1 MQEFLAKTL
10 QGLEGVLADELKAL
24 GAKDIEV
31 QRRAVSFKGDK
42 KTLYKANF
50 WCRTALR
57 ILKPVAVFEVKSPDD
72 VYSAIKRLQL
82 EEFITADKTFSI
94 DTTVYSEQI
103 NHSRYVTYK
112 AKDAIVDYFT
122 EKYGKRPSVS
132 VANPDIYF
140 NLHISHTTCT
150 LSLDSSGAPLFKRGY
165 RVAQTEAPINEVLAA
180 GMLLMSGW
188 KGQSDF
194 IEPMCGS
201 GTIAIE
207 AAMIALNMAPGL
219 FRKEFAF
226 ERWADFDRDMF
237 DEIYNDDSKER
248 EFFHKIYA
256 SDISAK
262 AVGIANAN
270 IKNAGLSKYI
280 ETQVIDMAELPMQEK
295 PVHCVFNPPYGERL
309 NDFSVRQLYSSIGTT
324 LKHKFPGTNAWIIS
338 SSMLGFDNIGLKPTK
353 KISLINGDLKCDFRQ
368 YSIFA
373 GKMKEFKRDSKKDFK
388 KDFKRH

>member
-1 MQEFLAKTL
+1 MQEYLAKTL

-24 GAKDIEV
+24 GAKDIEI

-50 WCRTALR
+50 WLRTALR
-57 ILKPVAVFEVKSPDD
+57 ILKPVAVFKVNSPDD
-72 VYSAIKRLQL
+72 VYTEIKKLKL
-82 EEFITADKTFSI
+82 EKFINANKTFSI

-122 EKYGKRPSVS
+122 EKYGKRPTVS

-165 RVAQTEAPINEVLAA
+165 RVAQTDAPINEVLAA
-180 GMLLMSGW
+180 GLLMLSGW
-188 KGQSDF
+188 KGQCDF

-226 ERWADFDRDMF
+226 ERWEDFDKDMF
-237 DEIYNDDSKER
+237 DEIYNDDSMER
-248 EFFHKIYA
+248 DFKHKIYA
-256 SDISAK
+256 SDVSAK
-262 AVGIANAN
+262 AIGIANAN
-270 IKNAGLSKYI
+270 IRSAGLGRYI
-280 ETQVIDMAELPMQEK
+280 ETKVMDIADMPAQEK
-295 PVHCVFNPPYGERL
+295 PIHSVFNPPYGERL
-309 NDFSVRQLYSSIGTT
+309 NDFSIKELYSTIGTT
-324 LKHKFPGTNAWIIS
+324 LKHKFPGSNAWIIS

-353 KISLINGDLKCDFRQ
+353 KMQLINGDLKCDFRG
-368 YSIFA
+368 YTIFS
-373 GKMKEFKRDSKKDFK
+373 GKMKEFKR
-388 KDFKRH
+388 R

>member
-1 MQEFLAKTL
+1 MQEYLAKTL
-10 QGLEGVLADELKAL
+10 QGLESVLADELKAL
-24 GAKDIEV
+24 GAKDIEI
-31 QRRAVSFKGDK
+31 QRRAVSFKGNK

-50 WCRTALR
+50 WLRTALR
-57 ILKPVAVFEVKSPDD
+57 ILKPVATFQVKTPDD
-72 VYSAIKRLQL
+72 VYTAIKKLKL
-82 EEFITADKTFSI
+82 EEFITIDKTFSI
-94 DTTVYSEQI
+94 DATIYSEQI

-132 VANPDIYF
+132 VANPDIYL

-165 RVAQTEAPINEVLAA
+165 RVAQTEAPINEVLVA
-180 GMLLMSGW
+180 GMLLLSGW
-188 KGQSDF
+188 KGQCDF

-207 AAMIALNMAPGL
+207 AAMIALNIAPGL

-226 ERWADFDRDMF
+226 ERWADFDKEMF
-237 DEIYNDDSKER
+237 EEIYNDDSKER

-262 AVGIANAN
+262 AIGIANAN
-270 IKNAGLSKYI
+270 IKSAGLTKYI
-280 ETQVIDMAELPMQEK
+280 ETKVMDMAELPTQEK

-309 NDFSVRQLYSSIGTT
+309 NDLSIKQLYSSIGTT
-324 LKHKFPGTNAWIIS
+324 LKHKLSGSNIWIIS
-338 SSMLGFDNIGLKPTK
+338 SSMLGFDNIGLKPNK
-353 KISLINGDLKCDFRQ
+353 KIKLINGDLNCDFRH
-368 YSIFA
+368 YSIFS
-373 GKMKEFKRDSKKDFK
+373 GKMKEFKR
-388 KDFKRH
+388 H

>member
-1 MQEFLAKTL
+1 MQEYLAKTL

-24 GAKDIEV
+24 GAKDIEI

-50 WCRTALR
+50 WLRTALR
-57 ILKPVAVFEVKSPDD
+57 ILKPVAVFKVNSPDD
-72 VYSAIKRLQL
+72 VYTEIKKLKL
-82 EEFITADKTFSI
+82 EEFINANKTFSI

-122 EKYGKRPSVS
+122 EKYGKRPTVS

-165 RVAQTEAPINEVLAA
+165 RVAQTDAPINEVLAA
-180 GMLLMSGW
+180 GLLMLSGW
-188 KGQSDF
+188 KGQCDF

-226 ERWADFDRDMF
+226 ERWEDFHRVMF
-237 DEIYNDDSKER
+237 DEIYNDDSLER
-248 EFFHKIYA
+248 EFKHKIYA
-256 SDISAK
+256 SDVSAK
-262 AVGIANAN
+262 AIGIANAN
-270 IKNAGLSKYI
+270 IKSAGLSRYI
-280 ETQVIDMAELPMQEK
+280 ETKVMDIAEMPVQEK
-295 PVHCVFNPPYGERL
+295 PIHSVFNPPYGERL
-309 NDFSVRQLYSSIGTT
+309 SDFSIKELYSTIGTT
-324 LKHKFPGTNAWIIS
+324 LKHKFPGSNAWIIS

-353 KISLINGDLKCDFRQ
+353 KMQLINGDLKCDFRG
-368 YSIFA
+368 YTIFS
-373 GKMKEFKRDSKKDFK
+373 GKMKEFKR
-388 KDFKRH
+388 R

>member
-1 MQEFLAKTL
+1 
-10 QGLEGVLADELKAL
+10 
-24 GAKDIEV
+24 
-31 QRRAVSFKGDK
+31 
-42 KTLYKANF
+42 
-50 WCRTALR
+50 
-57 ILKPVAVFEVKSPDD
+57 VATFQVKSPDD
-72 VYSAIKRLQL
+72 VYTAIKKLKL

-94 DTTVYSEQI
+94 DTTVYSETI

-112 AKDAIVDYFT
+112 AKDAIVDYFS

-180 GMLLMSGW
+180 GLLMLSGW
-188 KGQSDF
+188 KGQCDF

-237 DEIYNDDSKER
+237 DEIYNDDSLER
-248 EFFHKIYA
+248 EFKHKIYA
-256 SDISAK
+256 SDVSAK
-262 AVGIANAN
+262 AIGIANAN
-270 IKNAGLSKYI
+270 IKSAGLGRYI
-280 ETQVIDMAELPMQEK
+280 ETKVMDIAEMPVQEK
-295 PVHCVFNPPYGERL
+295 PIHSVFNPPYGERL
-309 NDFSVRQLYSSIGTT
+309 SDFSIKELYSTIGTT
-324 LKHKFPGTNAWIIS
+324 LKHKFPGSNAWIIS

-353 KISLINGDLKCDFRQ
+353 KMQLINGDLKCDFRG
-368 YSIFA
+368 YTIFS
-373 GKMKEFKRDSKKDFK
+373 GKMKEFKR
-388 KDFKRH
+388 R

>member
-1 MQEFLAKTL
+1 MQEYLAKTL

-24 GAKDIEV
+24 GAKDIEI

-50 WCRTALR
+50 WLRTALR
-57 ILKPVAVFEVKSPDD
+57 ILKPVAVFKVNSPDD
-72 VYSAIKRLQL
+72 VYTEIKKLKL
-82 EEFITADKTFSI
+82 EEFINANKTFSI

-122 EKYGKRPSVS
+122 EKYGKRPTVS

-165 RVAQTEAPINEVLAA
+165 RVAQTDAPINEVLAA
-180 GMLLMSGW
+180 GLLMLSGW
-188 KGQSDF
+188 KGQCDF

-226 ERWADFDRDMF
+226 ERWEDFDKDMF
-237 DEIYNDDSKER
+237 DEIYNDDSMER
-248 EFFHKIYA
+248 DFKHKIYA
-256 SDISAK
+256 SDVSAK
-262 AVGIANAN
+262 AIGIANAN
-270 IKNAGLSKYI
+270 IKSAGLGRYI
-280 ETQVIDMAELPMQEK
+280 ETKVMDIADMPVQEK
-295 PVHCVFNPPYGERL
+295 PIHSVFNPPYGERL
-309 NDFSVRQLYSSIGTT
+309 NDFSIKELYSTIGTT
-324 LKHKFPGTNAWIIS
+324 LKHKFPGSNAWIIS

-353 KISLINGDLKCDFRQ
+353 KMQLINGDLKCDFRG
-368 YSIFA
+368 YTIFS
-373 GKMKEFKRDSKKDFK
+373 GKMKEFKR
-388 KDFKRH
+388 R

>member
-1 MQEFLAKTL
+1 MQEYLAKTL

-24 GAKDIEV
+24 GAKDIEI

-50 WCRTALR
+50 WLRTALR
-57 ILKPVAVFEVKSPDD
+57 ILKPVAVFKVNSPDD
-72 VYSAIKRLQL
+72 VYTEIKKLKL
-82 EEFITADKTFSI
+82 EELINANKTFSI

-122 EKYGKRPSVS
+122 EKYGKRPTVS

-165 RVAQTEAPINEVLAA
+165 RVAQTDAPINEVLAA
-180 GMLLMSGW
+180 GLLMLSGW
-188 KGQSDF
+188 KGQCDF
-194 IEPMCGS
+194 IEPMCCS

-226 ERWADFDRDMF
+226 ERWADFDKDMF
-237 DEIYNDDSKER
+237 DEIYNDDSLER
-248 EFFHKIYA
+248 EFKHKIYA
-256 SDISAK
+256 SDVSAK
-262 AVGIANAN
+262 AIGIANAN
-270 IKNAGLSKYI
+270 IKSAGLSRYI
-280 ETQVIDMAELPMQEK
+280 ETKVMDIAEMPVQEK
-295 PVHCVFNPPYGERL
+295 PIHSVFNPPYGERL
-309 NDFSVRQLYSSIGTT
+309 NDFSIKELYSTIGTT
-324 LKHKFPGTNAWIIS
+324 LKHKFPGSNAWIIS

-353 KISLINGDLKCDFRQ
+353 KMQLINGDLKCDFRG
-368 YSIFA
+368 YTIFS
-373 GKMKEFKRDSKKDFK
+373 GKMKEFKR
-388 KDFKRH
+388 R

>member
-1 MQEFLAKTL
+1 MQEYLAKTL
-10 QGLEGVLADELKAL
+10 QGLEGVLADELKVL
-24 GAKDIEV
+24 GAKDIEI

-50 WCRTALR
+50 WLRTALR
-57 ILKPVAVFEVKSPDD
+57 ILKPVAVFKVNSPDD
-72 VYSAIKRLQL
+72 VYTEIKKLKL
-82 EEFITADKTFSI
+82 EEFINANKTFSI

-122 EKYGKRPSVS
+122 EKYGKRPTVS

-165 RVAQTEAPINEVLAA
+165 RVAQTDAPINEVLAA
-180 GMLLMSGW
+180 GLLMLSGW
-188 KGQSDF
+188 KGQCDF

-226 ERWADFDRDMF
+226 ERWEDFDKDMF
-237 DEIYNDDSKER
+237 DEIYNDDSMER
-248 EFFHKIYA
+248 DFKHKIYA
-256 SDISAK
+256 SDVSAK
-262 AVGIANAN
+262 AIGIANAN
-270 IKNAGLSKYI
+270 IKSAGLGRYI
-280 ETQVIDMAELPMQEK
+280 ETKVMDIADMPAQEK
-295 PVHCVFNPPYGERL
+295 PIHSVFNPPYGERL
-309 NDFSVRQLYSSIGTT
+309 NDFSIKELYSTIGTT
-324 LKHKFPGTNAWIIS
+324 LKHKFPGSNAWIIS

-353 KISLINGDLKCDFRQ
+353 KMQLINGDLKCDFRG
-368 YSIFA
+368 YTIFS
-373 GKMKEFKRDSKKDFK
+373 GKMKEFKR
-388 KDFKRH
+388 R

>member
-1 MQEFLAKTL
+1 MQEYLAKTL
-10 QGLEGVLADELKAL
+10 QGLEGVLADELKSI
-24 GAKDIEV
+24 GAKDIEI

-42 KTLYKANF
+42 KCMYKANF
-50 WCRTALR
+50 CLRTALR
-57 ILKPVAVFEVKSPDD
+57 ILKPIAIFQVKSPDD
-72 VYSAIKRLQL
+72 VYAAIKKLKL

-94 DTTVYSEQI
+94 DSTVYSEQI

-180 GMLLMSGW
+180 GLLLLSGW
-188 KGQSDF
+188 KGQCDF

-207 AAMIALNMAPGL
+207 AALIALNIAPGL

-226 ERWADFDRDMF
+226 ERWPDFDRELF
-237 DEIYNDDSKER
+237 EEIYNDDSREKE
-248 EFFHKIYA
+248 FKHKIYA

-262 AVGIANAN
+262 AISVANAN
-270 IKNAGLSKYI
+270 IKSAGLSPYI
-280 ETQVIDMAELPMQEK
+280 ETKVMDMAELATQTK
-295 PVHCVFNPPYGERL
+295 PVHMVFNPPYGERL
-309 NDFSVRQLYSSIGTT
+309 NDFSIKQLYSSIGST
-324 LKHKFPGTNAWIIS
+324 LKHKCPGCNAWIIS
-338 SSMLGFDNIGLKPTK
+338 SSYVGFDNIGLKPNK
-353 KISLINGDLKCDFRQ
+353 KIQLINGDLKCEFRH
-368 YSIFA
+368 YSIFS
-373 GKMKEFKRDSKKDFK
+373 GKMKEFKR
-388 KDFKRH
+388 H

>member
-1 MQEFLAKTL
+1 MQEYLAKTL

-24 GAKDIEV
+24 GAKDIEI

-50 WCRTALR
+50 WLRTALR
-57 ILKPVAVFEVKSPDD
+57 ILKPVAVFKVNSPDD
-72 VYSAIKRLQL
+72 VYTEIKKLKL
-82 EEFITADKTFSI
+82 EEFINANKTFSI

-122 EKYGKRPSVS
+122 EKYGKRPTVS

-165 RVAQTEAPINEVLAA
+165 RVAQTDAPINEVLAA
-180 GMLLMSGW
+180 GLLMLSGW
-188 KGQSDF
+188 KGQCDF

-207 AAMIALNMAPGL
+207 AAMLALNMAPGL

-226 ERWADFDRDMF
+226 ERWEDFDKDMF
-237 DEIYNDDSKER
+237 DEIYNDDSLER
-248 EFFHKIYA
+248 EFKHKIYA
-256 SDISAK
+256 SDVSAK
-262 AVGIANAN
+262 AIGIANAN
-270 IKNAGLSKYI
+270 IKSAGLSRYI
-280 ETQVIDMAELPMQEK
+280 ETKVMDIADMPAQDK
-295 PVHCVFNPPYGERL
+295 PIHSVFNPPYGERL
-309 NDFSVRQLYSSIGTT
+309 NDFSIKELYSTIGTT
-324 LKHKFPGTNAWIIS
+324 LKHKFPGSNAWIIS

-353 KISLINGDLKCDFRQ
+353 KMQLINGDLKCDFRG
-368 YSIFA
+368 YTIFS
-373 GKMKEFKRDSKKDFK
+373 GKMKEFKR
-388 KDFKRH
+388 R

>member
-1 MQEFLAKTL
+1 MQEYLAKTL

-24 GAKDIEV
+24 GAKDIEI

-50 WCRTALR
+50 WLRTALR
-57 ILKPVAVFEVKSPDD
+57 ILKPVAVFKVNSPDD
-72 VYSAIKRLQL
+72 VYTEIKKLKL
-82 EEFITADKTFSI
+82 EEFINANKTFSI

-122 EKYGKRPSVS
+122 EKYGKRPTVS

-165 RVAQTEAPINEVLAA
+165 RVAQTDAPINEVLAA
-180 GMLLMSGW
+180 GLLMLSGW
-188 KGQSDF
+188 KGQCDF

-207 AAMIALNMAPGL
+207 AAMLALNMAPGL

-226 ERWADFDRDMF
+226 ERWEDFDKDMF
-237 DEIYNDDSKER
+237 DDIYNDDSMER
-248 EFFHKIYA
+248 DFKHKIYA
-256 SDISAK
+256 SDVSAK
-262 AVGIANAN
+262 AIGIANAN
-270 IKNAGLSKYI
+270 IKSAGLGRYI
-280 ETQVIDMAELPMQEK
+280 ETKVMDIADMPAQEK
-295 PVHCVFNPPYGERL
+295 PIHSVFNPPYGERL
-309 NDFSVRQLYSSIGTT
+309 NDFSIKELYSTIGTT
-324 LKHKFPGTNAWIIS
+324 LKHKFPGSNAWIIS

-353 KISLINGDLKCDFRQ
+353 KMQLINGDLKCDFRG
-368 YSIFA
+368 YTIFS
-373 GKMKEFKRDSKKDFK
+373 GKMKEFKR
-388 KDFKRH
+388 R

>member
-1 MQEFLAKTL
+1 MQEYLAKTL

-24 GAKDIEV
+24 GAKDIEI

-50 WCRTALR
+50 WLRTALR
-57 ILKPVAVFEVKSPDD
+57 ILKPIAVFKVNSPDD
-72 VYSAIKRLQL
+72 VYTEIKKLKL
-82 EEFITADKTFSI
+82 EEFINANKTFSI

-122 EKYGKRPSVS
+122 EKYGKRPTVS

-165 RVAQTEAPINEVLAA
+165 RVAQTDAPINEVLAA
-180 GMLLMSGW
+180 GLLMLSGW
-188 KGQSDF
+188 KGQCDF

-226 ERWADFDRDMF
+226 ERWEDFDKDMF
-237 DEIYNDDSKER
+237 DDIYNDDSMER
-248 EFFHKIYA
+248 DFKHKIYA
-256 SDISAK
+256 SDVSAK
-262 AVGIANAN
+262 AIGIANAN
-270 IKNAGLSKYI
+270 IKSAGLGRYI
-280 ETQVIDMAELPMQEK
+280 ETKVMDIADMPVQEK
-295 PVHCVFNPPYGERL
+295 PIHSVFNPPYGERL
-309 NDFSVRQLYSSIGTT
+309 NDFSIKELYSTIGTT
-324 LKHKFPGTNAWIIS
+324 LKHKFPGSNAWIIS

-353 KISLINGDLKCDFRQ
+353 KMQLINGDLKCDFRG
-368 YSIFA
+368 YTIFS
-373 GKMKEFKRDSKKDFK
+373 GKMKEFKR
-388 KDFKRH
+388 R